1 MKINLEQ
8 LDKILLE
15 NLSNINIANQTKNSE
30 KELDSLANPA
40 LSFLDDEEKYEKN
53 KIQDL
58 QRMKSVITDPFEKK
72 SKDNAIKQSQTK
84 LSKINQTRS
93 TVMANQEKLKK
104 QSIDNQKNLQTQ
116 MNQLKQNTELL
127 NQLKGKVQEMY
138 DKNFSLPI
146 LKRTQFPNMET
157 NYELQEQVPGIEPQP
172 VQNKK
177 QSFKVQFEKSSGQP
191 FEVFFT
197 ERGFKIGETRLSFET
212 IEDAISKNFTI
223 TLDGGK
229 GIVLDAVRM
238 QKILKYKNRL
248 V

>member
-1 MKINLEQ
+1 MKVTLDY

-15 NLSNINIANQTKNSE
+15 NLSNINITNQKNAGE
-30 KELDSLANPA
+30 ELDSLADPA
-40 LSFLDDEEKYEKN
+40 LSFLDDEEKHEKDR
-53 KIQDL
+53 IQDL

-104 QSIDNQKNLQTQ
+104 QSIENQNDLQNQ
-116 MNQLKQNTELL
+116 MSQLKQNAELL
-127 NQLKGKVQEMY
+127 NKLKNQVQEVY

-146 LKRTQFPNMET
+146 LKRAQLPNMDT
-157 NYELQEQVPGIEPQP
+157 NFELTEQVPG
-172 VQNKK
+172 VQNPPVENKK
-177 QSFKVQFEKSSGQP
+177 SSFKVQFEKSSGQP
-191 FEVFFT
+191 FEVFFS
-197 ERGFKIGETRLSFET
+197 ERGFKIGDTRLSFET

-223 TLDGGK
+223 TLDGGN